1 MTTNNAQHD
10 TPKAQA
16 AHEAQVVIVG
26 GGPVGMGLAIEL
38 AQRNVTSI
46 VIERYPVPQPIPKG
60 QNLTQRTMEHFW
72 FWGVEDD
79 VRKASPIPVEF
90 GIGGLTAY
98 GTLLS
103 DYHYDWYQRA
113 LVRPYYFKNNE
124 RLPQYDTEAAL
135 RRRVAQLPQVK
146 VFYGFT
152 AEDLRQD
159 ADGVTVDIVARE
171 GGAKLTVRG
180 AFAVGCDGARSLV
193 REKAGITQTR
203 DDHETLM
210 ALLVFK
216 SNQLN
221 DLLARY
227 KGRSFFNVLNPEL
240 EGYWQFFGR
249 VDTGT
254 KWFFHSPVP
263 LGTTRDNFDFH
274 KYLEGVIGAPFDCEF
289 EHIGLWELRI
299 SVADNYR
306 AGRVFIAGDAAH
318 SHPPYGGYGINTGFE
333 DVRNLGWKLAAHFD
347 GWAGDRLLDSYSL
360 ERQPVFASTAKDFI
374 ANYIEEDRAFLS
386 AYDPKKDKAAFEK
399 AWEARSKGVAS
410 EISGFEPHY
419 EGSPIVFGLPGGVSS
434 AIGDHRWEARAGHHL
449 APQML
454 AWDTNVFEALG
465 EGFTLFGF
473 GVEEELEESFGAAAD
488 ELGVPLTLV
497 EDTREGGREKYGAA
511 LVLVRP
517 DQFVAWA
524 GESGAD
530 AKAILARAIGR

>member
-1 MTTNNAQHD
+1 MST
-10 TPKAQA
+10 
-16 AHEAQVVIVG
+16 HEAQVVIVG

-38 AQRNVTSI
+38 AQRNISSI
-46 VIERYPVPQPIPKG
+46 VIERYPQPQPIPKG

-103 DYHYDWYQRA
+103 DYHYDWYQRS
-113 LVRPYYFKNNE
+113 LVRPFYFKSNE

-135 RRRVAQLPQVK
+135 RKRAAQLKHIK
-146 VFYGFT
+146 VFYGYT
-152 AEDLRQD
+152 AEDVRQD
-159 ADGVTVDIVARE
+159 ESGVSVDIVARE

-180 AFAVGCDGARSLV
+180 AFAVGCDGARSVV
-193 REKAGITQTR
+193 REAAGITQTR

-216 SNQLN
+216 SNDLN

-227 KGRSFFNVLNPEL
+227 KGRSFFNVLNPAL

-249 VDTGT
+249 VDTGS
-254 KWFFHSPVP
+254 KWFFHSPLP
-263 LGTTRDNFDFH
+263 AGTTRDNFDFH
-274 KYLEGVIGAPFDCEF
+274 KYLEGIVGAPFDCEF
-289 EHIGLWELRI
+289 EHIGFWELRI
-299 SVADNYR
+299 SVADSYR
-306 AGRVFIAGDAAH
+306 AGRIFVAGDAAH

-333 DVRNLGWKLAAHFD
+333 DVRNLGWKLAAYFD
-347 GWAGDRLLDSYSL
+347 GWGGEALLDSYSA

-386 AYDPKKDKAAFEK
+386 EYDPRKDKDAFEA
-399 AWEARSKGVAS
+399 AWKARSAGVAS
-410 EISGFEPHY
+410 EISGFEPNY
-419 EGSPIVFGLPGGVSS
+419 EGSPVVCGPIGGVSS
-434 AIGDHRWEARAGHHL
+434 AVGDHTWEARAGHHL
-449 APQML
+449 APRQL
-454 AWDTNVFEALG
+454 SSGANVFEALG
-465 EGFTLFGF
+465 AGFTL
-473 GVEEELEESFGAAAD
+473 LAFGAHEAEIDAFRTAAQALHAPLEIIVSQITD
-488 ELGVPLTLV
+488 ETAA
-497 EDTREGGREKYGAA
+497 YGHK

-524 GESGAD
+524 GDRAGAD
-530 AKAILARAIGR
+530 AQAILAQAIGA